1 MEVWKLMDRDIKPSE
16 NKNVQNLTDR
26 ESQVLEL
33 VIMGKSNTEI
43 GKELMLSSHTVK
55 AHVCSIL
62 QKMSVDDRV
71 QAAVK
76 AIRQGLFE

>member
-1 MEVWKLMDRDIKPSE
+1 MKEPKYDFIWKDKQGKP
-16 NKNVQNLTDR
+16 LTER
-26 ESQVLEL
+26 EQQVLKF
-33 VIMGKSNTEI
+33 VVMGKSNSEI
-43 GKELMLSSHTVK
+43 AEELVISVHTAK

-76 AIRQGLFE
+76 AVREGLV